1 VAAVIWLTVLTLP
14 GQAQEIRS
22 FVPKWSGTQTVPTPV
37 PSETLPTTLTAPTF
51 EGAQLG
57 TDLANLP
64 YTTYTLEV
72 GKNVPGYTLDIIDGG
87 YAEEPTAAFDH
98 AHAEPFS
105 RVFEHHDWY
114 PAAPVVLGPVQT
126 QRGRHYQTVFIY
138 PYQVHRS
145 GTLARR
151 HTEVLYRLVQQE
163 HSGTP
168 HQRTTSRTYAESSV
182 LATGEWFKIATTETG
197 LHRIDRAVLEKLGI
211 PVNTIDPRNLALY
224 GYSGGPVPQLNST
237 PRPDDLPQLPIRVD
251 GEADGRFDSGD
262 AIVFYAQGSDSVRY
276 NERLQRLRHV
286 QNVYSDT
293 SYYYIRLND
302 LKPKRIAT
310 QTPNP
315 SGQPILTP
323 SFYRFLYD
331 DKDQVSP
338 LKMGRYWVGDVYD
351 FQTTYTYNFAVPNA
365 QPADSLNIAIR
376 VLGRGF
382 TNTSFSVVAN
392 GQSLG
397 QITVVRVDQCSY
409 CRFGQAPERV
419 FRVPGSLVSNGQ
431 LTLQLTYNKSGNS
444 IGYLDFIEVQYVQ
457 NAQNPSVNQ
466 PLFAL
471 PQATPGV
478 VQAAGGNYWNV
489 SDNLNPFIQP
499 ADNGLAYPA
508 NTLACWIREDGST
521 YHAVR
526 PVGRVANQNLH
537 ALPVVNYLIITHPL
551 FMAQANALADIHR
564 TAYGRTVQ
572 VLTPEQIYN
581 EFSSGKVDPSAIRD
595 CIKMFYDRSKGRPD
609 GLQYVCLFGDGSYD
623 YRGIR
628 TGGMFVPTYQA
639 RQWLEPTQASV
650 SDDYYGLLD
659 DTEGLW
665 LEGSRLTDDDLS
677 NSLGELMDISV
688 GRLPAS
694 SVETAEVLV
703 RKIRNYIA
711 NPESFGDWRQRILL
725 MADHKASDGNMHID
739 DSEFHYKTRIRAE
752 APCLNID
759 KIYLD
764 SYPVVNTA
772 GGTRYPSAEKEII
785 NRLNQGSLVMN
796 YVGHGGETGFSNS
809 YILEANAIQK
819 LTNGLKL
826 PLWITATCDFGRYD
840 DPDRTSGGETVCLAP
855 NGGGIGIISSV
866 RVVYSSA
873 NRAFNSDVYAMLLD
887 VDSTTG
893 RYRSF
898 GEIIRDAKN
907 LTYRKNGS
915 LNDINTRNYSL
926 LGDPGVFF
934 ERPRY
939 RIVIDSLA
947 GQAVSPDNADNIV
960 LKALQTVRAKG
971 KVVNDAGQVV
981 RGFNGTVA
989 TRVFDKPREMVT
1001 LTTQY
1006 KYDLQNTV
1014 LFNGRASVTNGEFS
1028 FEFIMPLDI
1037 NYRPGYGTISTYA
1050 WSDSI
1055 DAGGCTKDFIV
1066 CCTDESIVPGTEPP
1080 SVRLVLN
1087 DFNWVSGSTTT
1098 PSPVLLARV
1107 SDDQGI
1113 NTSGLGIGRDLIAIL
1128 DNRDDQP
1135 IVLNE
1140 YYEAEVDNY
1149 RAGLIRYPMDN
1160 LARGEH
1166 TLRIRV
1172 WDVTNNSATDETRF
1186 IVETDPKAALFSVLN
1201 YPNPF
1206 TDKTVFRFNH
1216 NLVDQPL
1223 RAVIRIINTAGRE
1236 VTRIAHDFESPS
1248 FIDNTIEW
1256 DGTDGQG
1263 IPIPGGLYVYEVQ
1276 LTAKTTGETVE
1287 AYSKLVYLK

>member
-1 VAAVIWLTVLTLP
+1 VDKA
-14 GQAQEIRS
+14 
-22 FVPKWSGTQTVPTPV
+22 
-37 PSETLPTTLTAPTF
+37 
-51 EGAQLG
+51 
-57 TDLANLP
+57 
-64 YTTYTLEV
+64 TLE
-72 GKNVPGYTLDIIDGG
+72 
-87 YAEEPTAAFDH
+87 
-98 AHAEPFS
+98 
-105 RVFEHHDWY
+105 R
-114 PAAPVVLGPVQT
+114 
-126 QRGRHYQTVFIY
+126 
-138 PYQVHRS
+138 
-145 GTLARR
+145 
-151 HTEVLYRLVQQE
+151 
-163 HSGTP
+163 
-168 HQRTTSRTYAESSV
+168 
-182 LATGEWFKIATTETG
+182 
-197 LHRIDRAVLEKLGI
+197 LGI
-211 PVNTIDPRNLALY
+211 SVRSIDPRRLAVY

-251 GEADGRFDSGD
+251 GEADGRFDDGD
-262 AIVFYAQGSDSVRY
+262 AIVFYAQSSDSVRY
-276 NERLQRLRHV
+276 NERLRRLRHV
-286 QNVYSDT
+286 QNPYSDT
-293 SYYYIRLND
+293 SYYYLRLD
-302 LKPKRIAT
+302 DPAPRRIT
-310 QTPNP
+310 SQTPSV
-315 SGQPILTP
+315 SGQPTSTP
-323 SFYRFLYD
+323 SFHRFLYD
-331 DKDQVSP
+331 DRDQVSP

-351 FQTTYTYNFAVPNA
+351 FQTTYSYSFALPNA
-365 QPADSLNIAIR
+365 QPSDSVSIAVR

-382 TNTSFSVVAN
+382 TASSFSVVAN

-397 QITVVRVDQCSY
+397 QISIARVDQCSY
-409 CRFGQAPERV
+409 CRYGQVSERV
-419 FRVPGSLVSNGQ
+419 FRVPGSLVSNSQ
-431 LTLQLTYNKSGNS
+431 LTIQLTYNKSGNT
-444 IGYLDFIEVQYVQ
+444 IGYLDFLEVQYTQ
-457 NAQNPSVNQ
+457 NAQVPAANL

-471 PQATPGV
+471 PQPSPGL
-478 VQAAGGNYWNV
+478 VQAAVGTYWNV
-489 SDNLNPFIQP
+489 SDNLNPYIQP
-499 ADNGLAYPA
+499 AEGGLLYPPNA
-508 NTLACWIREDGST
+508 LACWIREDGST

-526 PVGRVANQNLH
+526 PVGRVANQNIH
-537 ALPVVNYLIITHPL
+537 ALAVANYLIITHPMFL
-551 FMAQANALADIHR
+551 NQANALAEIHR
-564 TAYGRTVQ
+564 AAYGRTVQ

-595 CIKMFYDRSKGRPD
+595 CIKMFYDRSNGRPD
-609 GLQYVCLFGDGSYD
+609 GLQYACLFGDGSYD

-628 TGGMFVPTYQA
+628 AGGMFVPTYQA
-639 RQWLEPTQASV
+639 REWLEPTQAFV
-650 SDDYYGLLD
+650 SDDYYALLD
-659 DTEGLW
+659 DTDGLW

-677 NSLGELMDISV
+677 NGVSELMDISV

-694 SVETAEVLV
+694 SVEMADILV
-703 RKIRNYIA
+703 RKIRNYVA
-711 NPESFGDWRQRILL
+711 NPASFGDWRQRVLL
-725 MADHKASDGNMHID
+725 IADHKASDGNTHID
-739 DSEFHYKTRIRAE
+739 DSEYHYKTRIRPE

-764 SYPVVNTA
+764 SYPVVATA

-809 YILEANAIQK
+809 YILEAGAIQK

-907 LTYRKNGS
+907 LSYRRGS
-915 LNDINTRNYSL
+915 NFQDINTRNYSL

-939 RIVIDSLA
+939 RIVIDSIA
-947 GQAVSPDNADNIV
+947 GRAVNPNNADNIV
-960 LKALQTVRAKG
+960 VKALQTVRAKG
-971 KVVNDAGQVV
+971 RVVNDAGQVLPT
-981 RGFNGTVA
+981 FNGTVA
-989 TRVFDKPREMVT
+989 TRVFDKPREMAT
-1001 LTTQY
+1001 LTTGY

-1014 LFNGRASVTNGEFS
+1014 LFNGRASVRNGTFD

-1037 NYRPGYGTISTYA
+1037 NYRPGYGTISAYA

-1055 DAGGCTKDFIV
+1055 DAGGCTSDFIV
-1066 CCTDESIVPGTEPP
+1066 CCTDESIIPSTEPP

-1098 PSPVLLARV
+1098 PSPVLIARV
-1107 SDDQGI
+1107 TDDQGI
-1113 NTSGLGIGRDLIAIL
+1113 NTSGLGIGRDLMAVL

-1135 IVLNE
+1135 IILNE

-1149 RAGLIRYPMDN
+1149 RAGLIRYPMAN

-1166 TLRIRV
+1166 TLWIRV

-1186 IVETDPKAALFSVLN
+1186 IVETDPRAALFSVLN

-1206 TDKTVFRFNH
+1206 TDKTIFRFNH
-1216 NLVDQPL
+1216 NLLNQPL
-1223 RAVIRIINTAGRE
+1223 RAVVRIINTAGRE
-1236 VTRIAHDFESPS
+1236 VTRITHDFETPS
-1248 FIDNTIEW
+1248 FIDTAIEW

-1263 IPIPGGLYVYEVQ
+1263 VPIPGGMYVYEVQ